1 MCGFIKSRVLQGDLL
16 CFFQRDEICS
26 VAFRC
31 GGLFLLFLQNDAQH
45 RINAV
50 CPLCFCIGKDEPVVR
65 RFDAAAHKGFLG
77 KADFILASG
86 IIQGDFFRFGK
97 RDKFPGVNNAA
108 ALCVDLVEILI
119 CPGVE
124 LQQVAGLALI
134 AAQLLSG
141 EHDLLRQLIK
151 LRVLQCDLLC
161 FLQGDE
167 LRYTDRSN
175 AGGLLEFKKLV
186 QRHAGNLVRGQTGFV
201 CCGKDPVGAAKG
213 NMEFLGD
220 LRHFSV
226 FRQFGVENQCANG
239 IGLLQG
245 LPDLRRERGF

>member
-1 MCGFIKSRVLQGDLL
+1 MCSFIKSGILQGDLL
-16 CFFQRDEICS
+16 RLLQRDE
-26 VAFRC
+26 VRC
-31 GGLFLLFLQNDAQH
+31 HDFFLLLLQHSAQH

-86 IIQGDFFRFGK
+86 IIQGDFLRFGK
-97 RDKFPGVNNAA
+97 SDKCPGVNNAA

-119 CPGVE
+119 RPGVE

-141 EHDLLRQLIK
+141 EHDLLRQFIK
-151 LRVLQCDLLC
+151 LRVLQRDLLC

-175 AGGLLEFKKLV
+175 ARGLLEFKKLV
-186 QRHAGNLVRGQTGFV
+186 QRHAGDLVRGQTGFV

-213 NMEFLGD
+213 DMEFLGD
-220 LRHFSV
+220 LRHFGV
-226 FRQFGVENQCANG
+226 FRQFGVENQRADG